1 MNGVQTR
8 FKCKLDVKRCKRFV
22 FPPSSLL
29 PRSNAL
35 KTKAIRYFQTDRTLT
50 RIVSPPLNDFP
61 HFIHYN
67 SYEDQIEAIGKLIE
81 QYDGKSIGILFYS
94 NELVLEMSEAL
105 TKRGINMEYKC
116 KTAADDKRG
125 QGNLHFTNTLPKVL
139 TYHSAKGLQFDVV
152 IIPKFEGAITEE
164 QRKSLYVAMTRTMHH
179 LYVLYSTDK
188 LAEPL
193 DLVPANYYKKI

>member
-1 MNGVQTR
+1 MYYVFRNVE
-8 FKCKLDVKRCKRFV
+8 LDT
-22 FPPSSLL
+22 LL
-29 PRSNAL
+29 N
-35 KTKAIRYFQTDRTLT
+35 KE
-50 RIVSPPLNDFP
+50 NDFP

-116 KTAADDKRG
+116 KTAADDMRG

-193 DLVPANYYKKI
+193 DLVPVNYYKKI